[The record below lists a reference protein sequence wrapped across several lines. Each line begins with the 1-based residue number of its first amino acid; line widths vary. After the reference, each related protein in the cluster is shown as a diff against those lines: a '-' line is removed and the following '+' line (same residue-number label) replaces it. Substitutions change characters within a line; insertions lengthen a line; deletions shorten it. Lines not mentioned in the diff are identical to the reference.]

1 MTSLPSDL
9 EVLEQ
14 AVSDELWLEDAVAL
28 GRECLQQ
35 NDLSSAALELAERT
49 VVRARSLNHPFLA
62 GALITLALLVWRRGD
77 WVSAMAHL
85 TQAGEQPLLIEDLT
99 TQLRHLTSLG
109 AVLHSLGELETAAE
123 HYSEA
128 LSLAHRTQ
136 DTAGE
141 ARALNNLALIE
152 QQLEHYP
159 QSLVLFE
166 QTLERR
172 EAVGDDIGSCRTH
185 INIIGLYLSWLEQ
198 PSLQN
203 FEQMLTQALEHTG
216 VAQQL
221 AFKLDNAFLCG
232 MCACYS
238 ARVHVFAQ
246 DYPEATRQVELAFKF
261 AQTLESAD
269 FTANA
274 QEASGL
280 LEQAQGRFDLAL
292 EAYAQA
298 LEGFQNLKQQ
308 DQEIGLH
315 TRLSKLYRLTGRFDL
330 ALEHTEAAHLLV
342 VQVRSEAAQKHMEV
356 LTTRRQLEEARLR
369 GELDRLRGEELEKL
383 VGERTAQLEAAQ
395 QEMLERL
402 AVAAEF
408 RDTDT
413 GEHTKRV
420 GERAALVARVLG
432 WDTQTVEIL
441 RNAARLHDL
450 GKIAVPDTILHK
462 PGKLTLKE
470 FEMIKSHT
478 RVGAKM
484 LEHTTS
490 RLLQMAGVIC
500 LSHHEKWDGS
510 GYPQGLAGEDIPL
523 EGRIV
528 AVVDVLDALTSPRP
542 YKRAWTLEEALA
554 EIRTQ
559 SGQHFDPQ
567 VVAALFVVL
576 ERGALSVSEHPSSN

>member
-1 MTSLPSDL
+1 MNSNLSAF

-14 AVSDELWLEDAVAL
+14 SVSDEVWLEQALVL
-28 GRECLQQ
+28 GREYLQLG
-35 NDLSSAALELAERT
+35 DLSSAALELAQRT
-49 VVRARSLNHPFLA
+49 VERARSSNHPYLA
-62 GALITLALLVWRRGD
+62 GALITLALFGWRKGD
-77 WVSAMAHL
+77 WVSAIAHL
-85 TQAGEQPLLIEDLT
+85 SEAGEQPYLSQDPP

-109 AVLHSLGELETAAE
+109 AVLHSLGDLDAAAE
-123 HYSEA
+123 RYGEA
-128 LSLAHRTQ
+128 LSLARHLQ
-136 DTAGE
+136 DTMGE

-159 QSLVLFE
+159 ESLILFM

-172 EAVGDDIGSCRTH
+172 EAVGDEIGSCRTH

-198 PSLQN
+198 SDIYNSEEL
-203 FEQMLTQALEHTG
+203 LAQALEHAR

-221 AFKLDNAFLCG
+221 AHKLDNPFLCG
-232 MCACYS
+232 MCACYT
-238 ARVHVFAQ
+238 ARVQVFAG
-246 DYPEATRQVELAFKF
+246 DYSDARVQVELAFKF
-261 AQTLESAD
+261 ARTLESAD

-274 QEASGL
+274 QEALGL
-280 LEQAQGRFDLAL
+280 LEQAEGSFDLAL
-292 EAYAQA
+292 KAYGPA
-298 LEGFQNLKQQ
+298 LTGFHDLKQR

-315 TRLSKLYRLTGRFDL
+315 RRLSKLYRLTGRFDM
-330 ALEHTEAAHLLV
+330 ALEHTEAAHLLD
-342 VQVRSEAAQKHMEV
+342 VQVRSEAAQKQVEV

-369 GELDRLRGEELEKL
+369 SELERLRGEELEKL

-408 RDTDT
+408 HDTDT

-420 GERAALVARVLG
+420 GERAAAVARVLG
-432 WDTQTVEIL
+432 WDVQTVEIL

-450 GKIAVPDTILHK
+450 GKIAVSDTILHK

-470 FEMIKSHT
+470 FETIKSHT
-478 RVGAKM
+478 TVGAKM
-484 LEHTTS
+484 LERTTS
-490 RLLQMAGVIC
+490 HLLQMAGVIC

-528 AVVDVLDALTSPRP
+528 AVVDVLDALISERA
-542 YKRAWTLEEALA
+542 YKRAWTLEEALE
-554 EIRTQ
+554 EIRAQ
-559 SGQHFDPQ
+559 SGRHFDPQ
-567 VVAALFVVL
+567 VVEALLSVL
-576 ERGALSVSEHPSSN
+576 EMSNE